1 MKLNII
7 NTGTGGANGNADLIF
22 EVDSVDVLEA
32 NGEIAQLC
40 VVLGLSAEISALG
53 CDMNVTLDVQPGV
66 ITSKYIM

>member
-1 MKLNII
+1 MKLNI
-7 NTGTGGANGNADLIF
+7 NTGTGGANGTANLTF

-32 NGEIAQLC
+32 NGEMVHIC

-53 CDMNVTLDVQPGV
+53 CDMNVILDVQPGA